1 MRTRTLILF
10 ILLLILWAYYQY
22 YSATR
27 KDFNILQVY
36 LDTLTTR
43 QLYEKYPILIYDR
56 IVQPDALLS
65 TLFKYL
71 YTSRKFLLLRG
82 GPQPYLTPFK
92 YTLLHNPTQDTQIH
106 LIHPSHRRALLQHAR
121 FAREKGIWRY
131 PLPLQET
138 KVTYVTVKLKKQQ
151 ILILPPFWLFQ
162 TTAPMHAIALHD
174 PISHLVDLLHRWGAT
189 SA

>member
-1 MRTRTLILF
+1 MRLLTIL
-10 ILLLILWAYYQY
+10 ILLLILSAYYQH

-36 LDTLTTR
+36 LDTMTTQ
-43 QLYEKYPILIYDR
+43 QLYEKYPVLIYDR

-71 YTSRKFLLLRG
+71 YTSSKFLILRG
-82 GPQPYLTPFK
+82 GSQPYLTPFK
-92 YTLLHNPTQDTQIH
+92 YTLLHNPTKDTTLQ
-106 LIHPSHRRALLQHAR
+106 LIHPSHRPTLLKHAR

-131 PLPLQET
+131 PLSLQET

-151 ILILPPFWLFQ
+151 TLILPAFWLFQ
-162 TTAPMHAIALHD
+162 TPEPIHAIALHD
-174 PISHLVDLLHRWGAT
+174 PMSYLVHLLHRRSAT
-189 SA
+189 SP